1 MTEVEKAIATVKTL
15 EDARR
20 KLIQD
25 QAELADE
32 RGRVAL
38 RAHTGDKKSRTRLD
52 EINIASA
59 KFASEFAS
67 IEAAIIEANKNL
79 DAAQAAEAQA
89 ADRTKAEQIAAL
101 NAKLKEELDDADD
114 AFADAISSV
123 LSARALLME
132 MHTLG
137 VTSPTDQ
144 MFRINSVAAIKTVI
158 QLLPQPWINDFEF
171 ARLAPSQKK
180 AFKPLAIAWRDQ
192 IANQI
197 SNQLPQPT
205 KTEAA

>member
-25 QAELADE
+25 QAEFADE

>member
-1 MTEVEKAIATVKTL
+1 MNEVERCELTVKNP
-15 EDARR
+15 ENIR
-20 KLIQD
+20 KHLLQER
-25 QAELADE
+25 AELADE

-38 RAHTGDKKSRTRLD
+38 GAHTGDKKSRSRLD
-52 EINIASA
+52 EINVASA

-67 IEAAIIEANKNL
+67 VEAAITEANKNL
-79 DAAQAAEAQA
+79 DAARRAEAQA
-89 ADRTKAEQIAAL
+89 ADRTKAERIAAL

-144 MFRINSVAAIKTVI
+144 MFRINSVAVIKTVI

-180 AFKPLAIAWRDQ
+180 AFKEIVSGWCSTIERQVADR
-192 IANQI
+192 
-197 SNQLPQPT
+197 LP
-205 KTEAA
+205 KVEAA

>member
-25 QAELADE
+25 QAESADE

-101 NAKLKEELDDADD
+101 NAKLKEQLDDADD

-144 MFRINSVAAIKTVI
+144 MFRINSVAVIKTVI

-197 SNQLPQPT
+197 ADRLPR
-205 KTEAA
+205 KEEAA

>member
-67 IEAAIIEANKNL
+67 IAAAIIEANKNL